1 MAAVTLPIVTTYNNA
16 GVKGAQGSLK
26 SLVGSYATMGVATGA
41 VSKLIQTAVTDASD
55 LQETISKNKVIFGN
69 SATDIET
76 WANSA
81 AKNMGQSKKDA
92 IDAATSFAMFGKT
105 AGMSGTDVVDFSK
118 KFTNLATDM
127 GSFFNTK
134 PEDAVFAIG
143 AAFRGEMEPIRK
155 YNVVIDDAAIKAR
168 LMKDNLYDGSGALTA
183 QQKILG
189 VQKLIWEK
197 TNDAQGDYLKTSEGL
212 ANKTK
217 TLNAQLEDLS
227 AEMGGKLLPVAED
240 LATIFGKVLT
250 VATDKQEGE
259 TNKLGKAFGWL
270 AKNVGPT
277 SLLIKGFEDTA
288 RLLNLIAG
296 ESDKVT
302 VAVTYT
308 SAQFRDMDKLLSAK
322 YAESLKLTAEQLAA
336 LKKKQEEAAQAQT
349 KAKEKAKDYAD
360 TLRERVVTAVDAV
373 ASHLQ
378 DAKDQLQDFA
388 DTTSDAITGTVSL
401 ADAIKTQD
409 DAAKGV
415 ADALKDRKDAYDDVA
430 KATKNVDDAM
440 AKLTKTQKGDD
451 PDAILDATNDLKD
464 AKVKLAEAN
473 DALALS
479 ETAVNT
485 AQAVQKDSNYAKAF
499 QKQVADAKQFA
510 SKLQWLITNQGLGK
524 AGLQQLLNL
533 GPVAGNQ
540 VAGDMIDGVNGFTS
554 TTLNEAMDSLGAAG
568 MSLGMAGGNAF
579 FGGNVAAGQ
588 AALGTV
594 NNLQIT
600 VTAGLVSNPATVGR
614 DIIEAILAA
623 ERLSGQ
629 VFVSA

>member
-76 WANSA
+76 WADSA

-155 YNVVIDDAAIKAR
+155 YNVVIDDAAIKAT
-168 LMKDNLYDGSGALTA
+168 LLKDNLYDGSGALTA

-197 TNDAQGDYLKTSEGL
+197 TNDAQGDYLKTSDGL
-212 ANKTK
+212 ANQTK

-250 VATDKQEGE
+250 VATEDSSKE
-259 TNKLGKAFGWL
+259 TNKLVDAFGFL
-270 AKNVGPT
+270 FKHVSPAGQ
-277 SLLIKGFEDTA
+277 LIKGLEATA
-288 RLLNLIAG
+288 GLLNLIAG
-296 ESDKVT
+296 DSDKAT

-308 SAQFRDMDKLLSAK
+308 AAQFRDMDKLLSEK
-322 YAESLKLTAEQLAA
+322 YADSLKLTSTETNA
-336 LKKKQEEAAQAQT
+336 LKKKNEELAESKK
-349 KAKEKAKDYAD
+349 KAKKEAKDYAD
-360 TLRERVVTAVDAV
+360 TLRERVVTAVDTV
-373 ASHLQ
+373 ASSLQ
-378 DAKDQLQDFA
+378 DAKDQLQSFA
-388 DTTSDAITGTVSL
+388 DATADSITGAVSL
-401 ADAIKTQD
+401 ADAFKTQTE
-409 DAAKGV
+409 AEENV
-415 ADALKDRKDAYDDVA
+415 VDALKNRKDAYADAA
-430 KATKNVDDAM
+430 KATKDVDDAM
-440 AKLTKTQKGDD
+440 KKLIKTQKGDD
-451 PDAILDATNDLKD
+451 ADAILEATNDLTD
-464 AKVKLAEAN
+464 AKLKLKEAN
-473 DALALS
+473 DAVASS
-479 ETAVNT
+479 ETAVTTAQNT
-485 AQAVQKDSNYAKAF
+485 AKNTSYSQVFSNQIEKAKH
-499 QKQVADAKQFA
+499 FA
-510 SKLQWLITNQGLGK
+510 QNLTALVGQGLGK
-524 AGLQQLLNL
+524 AGLAQLMNL
-533 GPVAGNQ
+533 GPVVGAQ
-540 VAGDMIDGVNGFTS
+540 VTQEMLTGISGLTIES
-554 TTLNEAMDSLGAAG
+554 LNASLGGLSTSASNLGLAA
-568 MSLGMAGGNAF
+568 GNAF

-588 AALGTV
+588 TALDQAR
-594 NNLQIT
+594 NYQIT
-600 VTAGLVSNPATVGR
+600 VNAGLVSNPAQVGR
-614 DIIEAILAA
+614 DIIEAIKSA

-629 VFVSA
+629 VFVSV

>member
-1 MAAVTLPIVTTYNNA
+1 MAAVTLPIVTTYNNS

-26 SLVGSYATMGVATGA
+26 SLVGSYATIGVATGA

-55 LQETISKNKVIFGN
+55 LQETISKNKIIFGN
-69 SATDIET
+69 SAQDIET
-76 WANSA
+76 WADSA

-143 AAFRGEMEPIRK
+143 AAFRGEMEPLRK
-155 YNVVIDDAAIKAR
+155 YNVVIDDAAIKAQ
-168 LMKDNLYDGSGALTA
+168 LLKDGLYDGSGALTA

-189 VQKLIWEK
+189 VQKIIWEK
-197 TNDAQGDYLKTSEGL
+197 TNDAQGDYLRTSDGL
-212 ANKTK
+212 ANQTK
-217 TLNAQLEDLS
+217 TLNARLEDLS

-240 LATIFGKVLT
+240 LATIFNNVLT
-250 VATDKQEGE
+250 VATDKQEGK
-259 TNKLGKAFGWL
+259 TNKLSTAFGFL
-270 AKNVGPT
+270 AKHVGPA
-277 SLLIKGFEDTA
+277 SLLIKGFEDGA
-288 RLLNLIAG
+288 RLLHLIAG

-308 SAQFRDMDKLLSAK
+308 AAEFRDMDKLLTQK
-322 YAESLKLTAEQLAA
+322 YNESLKLTNAETDA
-336 LKKKQEEAAQAQT
+336 LKKKQEELAETQT

-360 TLRERVVTAVDAV
+360 TLRDRVVTAVDTV

-388 DTTSDAITGTVSL
+388 NTTAEAITSFVSLSDAF
-401 ADAIKTQD
+401 KTQT
-409 DAAKGV
+409 DAEKDVTA
-415 ADALKDRKDAYDDVA
+415 ALKARKDAYADLADA
-430 KATKNVDDAM
+430 GDDAQ
-440 AKLTKTQKGDD
+440 L
-451 PDAILDATNDLKD
+451 
-464 AKVKLAEAN
+464 
-473 DALALS
+473 
-479 ETAVNT
+479 
-485 AQAVQKDSNYAKAF
+485 YAKALQKVVDAENDVAAAQTARASQGYAQVF
-499 QKQVADAKQFA
+499 QKQIADGKEFA
-510 SKLQWLITNQGLGK
+510 NLLGIMVGAGMSK
-524 AGLQQLLNL
+524 AGLSQILSL
-533 GPVAGNQ
+533 GPTAGIQ
-540 VAGDMIDGVNGFTS
+540 VAKDIINNIGGFGIDQ
-554 TTLNEAMDSLGAAG
+554 LNESLSSLSTSAAG
-568 MSLGMAGGNAF
+568 LGLTAGNAF

-588 AALGTV
+588 AAMGTV

>member
-26 SLVGSYATMGVATGA
+26 SLVGSYATIGVATGA

-76 WANSA
+76 WADSA

-105 AGMSGTDVVDFSK
+105 AGMSGKDVVDFSK

-155 YNVVIDDAAIKAR
+155 YNVVIDDAAIKAT
-168 LMKDNLYDGSGALTA
+168 LLKDNLYDGSGALTA

-240 LATIFGKVLT
+240 LATIFGNVLT

-259 TNKLGKAFGWL
+259 TNKLSKAFGWL

-277 SLLIKGFEDTA
+277 SILIKGFEDTA
-288 RLLNLIAG
+288 KLLNLIAG
-296 ESDKVT
+296 ESDKVA

-308 SAQFRDMDKLLSAK
+308 SAQFADMDKLLSAR

-336 LKKKQEEAAQAQT
+336 LKKKQEEAAAAQQ
-349 KAKEKAKDYAD
+349 KAKDKAKDYAD
-360 TLRERVVTAVDAV
+360 TLRDRVVTAVDTV
-373 ASHLQ
+373 ASSLQ
-378 DAKDQLQDFA
+378 DAKDQLQAFA
-388 DTTSDAITGTVSL
+388 DTTAESITGAVSL
-401 ADAIKTQD
+401 ADAFKTQT
-409 DAAKGV
+409 DAEENIV
-415 ADALKDRKDAYDDVA
+415 NALKDRKDAYADAA
-430 KATKNVDDAM
+430 KATKDVDDAM
-440 AKLTKTQKGDD
+440 KKLIKTQKGDD
-451 PDAILDATNDLKD
+451 ADAILEATNDLTD
-464 AKVKLAEAN
+464 AKKQNTLLKTSLPWLVKDLE
-473 DALALS
+473 
-479 ETAVNT
+479 
-485 AQAVQKDSNYAKAF
+485 
-499 QKQVADAKQFA
+499 
-510 SKLQWLITNQGLGK
+510 KLDLRN
-524 AGLQQLLNL
+524 
-533 GPVAGNQ
+533 
-540 VAGDMIDGVNGFTS
+540 
-554 TTLNEAMDSLGAAG
+554 
-568 MSLGMAGGNAF
+568 
-579 FGGNVAAGQ
+579 
-588 AALGTV
+588 
-594 NNLQIT
+594 
-600 VTAGLVSNPATVGR
+600 
-614 DIIEAILAA
+614 
-623 ERLSGQ
+623 
-629 VFVSA
+629 

>member
-26 SLVGSYATMGVATGA
+26 SLVGSYATMGVATG
-41 VSKLIQTAVTDASD
+41 VLSKLIQTAVTDASD
-55 LQETISKNKVIFGN
+55 LQETISKNKTIFGN
-69 SATDIET
+69 SAKEIET
-76 WANSA
+76 WADSA

-155 YNVVIDDAAIKAR
+155 YNVVIDDAAIKAT
-168 LMKDNLYDGSGALTA
+168 LLKDNLYDGSGALTA

-197 TNDAQGDYLKTSEGL
+197 TNDAQGDYLKTSDGL
-212 ANKTK
+212 ANQTK

-250 VATDKQEGE
+250 VATEDSSKE
-259 TNKLGKAFGWL
+259 TNKLVDAFGFL
-270 AKNVGPT
+270 FKHVSPAGQ
-277 SLLIKGFEDTA
+277 LIKGLEATA
-288 RLLNLIAG
+288 GLLNLIAG
-296 ESDKVT
+296 DSDKAT

-308 SAQFRDMDKLLSAK
+308 AAQFRDMDKLLSEK
-322 YAESLKLTAEQLAA
+322 YADSLKLTSTETNA
-336 LKKKQEEAAQAQT
+336 LKKKNDELAESKK
-349 KAKEKAKDYAD
+349 KAKKEAKDYAD
-360 TLRERVVTAVDAV
+360 TLRERVVTAVDTV
-373 ASHLQ
+373 ASSLQ

-388 DTTSDAITGTVSL
+388 DTTADSITGMVSL
-401 ADAIKTQD
+401 SDAIKTQD
-409 DAAKGV
+409 DAAKDV
-415 ADALKDRKDAYDDVA
+415 AEALKDRKDAYGDVA
-430 KATKNVDDAM
+430 KATKDVDEAM
-440 AKLTKTQKGDD
+440 AKLIKTQKGDD
-451 PDAILDATNDLKD
+451 AEAILDATNDLAD
-464 AKVKLAEAN
+464 AKLKLADAN
-473 DALALS
+473 TALATS
-479 ETAVNT
+479 ETNVNK
-485 AQAVQKDSNYAKAF
+485 AQTVQAESGYAKAF
-499 QKQVADAKQFA
+499 QKQIADAKKFA
-510 SKLQWLITNQGLGK
+510 SNLEYLTGYGLTK
-524 AGLQQLLNL
+524 AGLSQLINL
-533 GPVAGNQ
+533 GPVAGLAVTQ
-540 VAGDMIDGVNGFTS
+540 DLITSANGM
-554 TTLNEAMDSLGAAG
+554 TLASFNESLSGLASSAAG
-568 MSLGMAGGNAF
+568 LGLAAGNAF

-600 VTAGLVSNPATVGR
+600 VNSGLVSNPATVGR

-629 VFVSA
+629 VFVSV